1 MTPDPELPPLPPPEA
16 PATGTTRP
24 DQTEFTPEEEPSTPG
39 TLFLCIVILMII
51 AGFWV
56 TIYVRLLDR

>member
-1 MTPDPELPPLPPPEA
+1 MTPDPRPPRPIA

-24 DQTEFTPEEEPSTPG
+24 ELTELSPEEEPSTPG
-39 TLFLCIVILMII
+39 TLFLSVILLMII

-56 TIYVRLLDR
+56 IIYLRLLDR